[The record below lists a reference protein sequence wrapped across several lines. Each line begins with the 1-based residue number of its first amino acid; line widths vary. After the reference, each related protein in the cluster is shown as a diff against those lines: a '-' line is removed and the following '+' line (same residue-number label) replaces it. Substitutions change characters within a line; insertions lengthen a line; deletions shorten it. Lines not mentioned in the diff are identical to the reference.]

1 MDIDVMITAKY
12 VFKSPVFLNTKNNG
26 TIIAA
31 VGIIIENDV
40 IKNRAL
46 FFLLLNIQKAYPA
59 IDAIITPH
67 TEDNVETSIE
77 FDNDDVKF
85 FVPTN
90 EFQLCAKFFIEKS
103 EKMMLPFIAALVE
116 KHDIII
122 TTYGDT
128 AIILSTERIIIFL
141 TCNILFL
148 ILFTYFKENET
159 DDNTNE

>member
-1 MDIDVMITAKY
+1 MITAKY
-12 VFKSPVFLNTKNNG
+12 VFNSPVFLNTKNNG

-77 FDNDDVKF
+77 FDNDKPSVH
-85 FVPTN
+85 
-90 EFQLCAKFFIEKS
+90 QLLTLTEKVRILTDS
-103 EKMMLPFIAALVE
+103 AMLCL
-116 KHDIII
+116 
-122 TTYGDT
+122 
-128 AIILSTERIIIFL
+128 
-141 TCNILFL
+141 N
-148 ILFTYFKENET
+148 
-159 DDNTNE
+159 